1 VSSASFAE
9 SARAAWHAAHPL
21 WREVHDATR
30 RDGAVVPAEPVARA
44 WRATVSVLQTLAP
57 EAAPDDVKAQVAALR
72 QLGVCTLDE
81 AHALIDLDVFV
92 RQLTADGAVAHHASD
107 ATRLVL
113 SRGEAAVERL
123 VQTADAASV
132 SVPLAAEYSRTAA
145 RNTTAGTADVRTPRA
160 DAPPPPPPSA
170 ANRRARSSAFVV
182 GLVVV
187 CFGAAAIAAVLF
199 SGVGRRDAL
208 QEGIAAYE
216 AGQRMVAR
224 LAFERAAV
232 DQPADARPL
241 VYLGRLAREEG
252 DLRTSRRLLE
262 QAVQR
267 DAEYALAHRELA
279 SALLADGQP
288 ELARRFYVRAL
299 GLDADDRVAQGF
311 LGCALARLGRF
322 DEANRWVQRA
332 GPGDWSAC
340 VTDARALSPAVLP
353 SAPPGGP

>member
-1 VSSASFAE
+1 MPPD
-9 SARAAWHAAHPL
+9 PL
-21 WREVHDATR
+21 
-30 RDGAVVPAEPVARA
+30 ARA
-44 WRATVSVLQTLAP
+44 WQATASVLHTLAP
-57 EAAPDDVKAQVAALR
+57 SAAPDDVKAQIAALR
-72 QLGVCTLDE
+72 QQGVCTLDE
-81 AHALIDLDVFV
+81 AHALIDLEAYV
-92 RQLTADGAVAHHASD
+92 RQVTTDSAVGHHATD
-107 ATRLVL
+107 AARLVL

-132 SVPLAAEYSRTAA
+132 SVPLAAEYARTAA
-145 RNTTAGTADVRTPRA
+145 RNAATGADDTTTSRAGTPPL
-160 DAPPPPPPSA
+160 PPPPAPRTNA
-170 ANRRARSSAFVV
+170 RTRSSGFVV

-187 CFGAAAIAAVLF
+187 CFGAAAIAALLF

-208 QEGIAAYE
+208 QEGITAYE

-232 DQPADARPL
+232 DDPADARPL

-340 VTDARALSPAVLP
+340 VTDARALSPSVLP
-353 SAPPGGP
+353 STPPGGP

>member
-1 VSSASFAE
+1 MSSASFAE
-9 SARAAWHAAHPL
+9 SARAAWTAARPL
-21 WREVHDATR
+21 WRELHDATR
-30 RDGAVVPAEPVARA
+30 RDGTVVSPESLARV
-44 WRATVSVLQTLAP
+44 WQATASVLHTLAP
-57 EAAPDDVKAQVAALR
+57 NAAPDDVKAQIVALR
-72 QLGVCTLDE
+72 QQGVCTLDE
-81 AHALIDLDVFV
+81 AHALIDLEAYV
-92 RQLTADGAVAHHASD
+92 RQVTTDGAVAHHATD
-107 ATRLVL
+107 ATRLML
-113 SRGEAAVERL
+113 ARGEAAVERL

-132 SVPLAAEYSRTAA
+132 SVPLAAEYARTAA
-145 RNTTAGTADVRTPRA
+145 RTAADVATPRA
-160 DAPPPPPPSA
+160 DAPPPPPPPAASA
-170 ANRRARSSAFVV
+170 RTRSSGFVV

-187 CFGAAAIAAVLF
+187 CFGAAAIAALLF

-208 QEGIAAYE
+208 QEGISAYE

-232 DQPADARPL
+232 DDPADARPL

-340 VTDARALSPAVLP
+340 VTDARALSPSVLP
-353 SAPPGGP
+353 STPPGAP